1 MKIVNVDFG
10 YHKPII
16 EVVQEMKKLALNG
29 GFIAR
34 QRINTVLVLVSG
46 DSDENIILQNYELAQ
61 SGERDE
67 LGNVKKEVGP

>member
-1 MKIVNVDFG
+1 MKIVDVDFG

-16 EVVQEMKKLALNG
+16 EVIQEMKKLALNG